1 MAENVKHSIP
11 ILKSAAVTC
20 LLFGL
25 GIRDAIYKAIWIS
38 PSSCI
43 RQNCKNVVDVAKQL
57 SSGCILLTSRTA
69 VNFSSFGQ
77 MYLALILIDVTLL
90 VLHFLSS
97 MEIFTWMLLPEAQE
111 LRNRIQQSISRAA
124 SHFKALLVS
133 NQSTRNLSTSST
145 GLLQIS
151 EPPVFELEGL
161 LEENLFYSFFSRSLY
176 RSPTVTVGTFTTQ
189 LISWLLV
196 LPNSVVWTWSDS
208 WSEKLQV
215 YLSSIR
221 TWVLILLLTNMLW
234 NGVVLVNKEWA
245 YRFVK
250 GTFVSSLKILVVGAL
265 MSFTLRVG
273 VFAMCE
279 RNLEQDY
286 LVVTPTDVLW
296 IIYAP
301 LLRILAWS
309 IVVFML
315 YATLKSLWPR
325 LLRRSFHAHT
335 FHHLACRLSPQHK
348 VDDVYTAKHDNRPS
362 HQTARKYERSQIE
375 QILSCPVR
383 TKSLI
388 RNTLQMATVDASG
401 RVHISPSC
409 YLDFGVMMR
418 DGDVRSRICF
428 SNMLVKARRPE
439 NDLSVAL
446 EDHPSNVRRRSTVA
460 RVTMFSGQSAMRRRS
475 DVGV

>member
-1 MAENVKHSIP
+1 
-11 ILKSAAVTC
+11 
-20 LLFGL
+20 
-25 GIRDAIYKAIWIS
+25 
-38 PSSCI
+38 
-43 RQNCKNVVDVAKQL
+43 
-57 SSGCILLTSRTA
+57 
-69 VNFSSFGQ
+69 

-124 SHFKALLVS
+124 SHIKALIVS

-279 RNLEQDY
+279 R
-286 LVVTPTDVLW
+286 
-296 IIYAP
+296 
-301 LLRILAWS
+301 
-309 IVVFML
+309 
-315 YATLKSLWPR
+315 K
-325 LLRRSFHAHT
+325 
-335 FHHLACRLSPQHK
+335 
-348 VDDVYTAKHDNRPS
+348 
-362 HQTARKYERSQIE
+362 
-375 QILSCPVR
+375 
-383 TKSLI
+383 
-388 RNTLQMATVDASG
+388 
-401 RVHISPSC
+401 
-409 YLDFGVMMR
+409 
-418 DGDVRSRICF
+418 
-428 SNMLVKARRPE
+428 
-439 NDLSVAL
+439 
-446 EDHPSNVRRRSTVA
+446 
-460 RVTMFSGQSAMRRRS
+460 
-475 DVGV
+475 